1 MDTMANNPTL
11 ASLVATVVD
20 EQDCDFA
27 LNSLTKHVLQ
37 LSRSRNAMIARMNDE
52 LGTVELRYG
61 AGKDW
66 ALSAYTEHIPIAESG
81 QGIIAY
87 VAATG
92 ASYICDDVT
101 QEPKYRNLFGSQSEI
116 AVPVF
121 DKYKRIRAV
130 VNVESDRKSNYTD
143 DDLLLCETVARLA
156 SLALEREAME
166 RRVEALMTIGSALDR
181 ALTEEE
187 LIDQVLKVAGEVLR
201 FQAVSIFLFDAQKEL
216 FMLKGSVG
224 RLKDKVG
231 EVGYQAD
238 EGVTGWVCTHGESVL
253 LNDPQN
259 DPRWKARHVEMPGE
273 QVASFIAVPVIVRG
287 KPVGAIRVLRKES
300 DNKYLDNRFTEDDLL
315 LLQSIADQVASGLD
329 NIRSVE
335 KVIRIERMAAWGEL
349 SAKSSHMM
357 GNRVFAIKGDVN
369 ELGHLLEEHPLPEE
383 QLKAIQQSLM
393 TNVTR
398 IEEILQDFRDFV
410 TATQLATEETALNPL
425 VKESVAEVFPRR
437 GPITLKYQLAEGL
450 PQVMIDPRKLRRA
463 ISELVENSLNFFSE
477 GTLSVTTSLAT
488 MEQIQ
493 RSKLKKTKSYVAVSV
508 EDQGPGVSE
517 DRKERIFEPFHSSRV
532 KGMGLGLS
540 IVKGIAEAH
549 GGTVIEEGTEGSGA
563 RFVILL
569 PVAER
574 L

>member
-1 MDTMANNPTL
+1 MISNPTL

-20 EQDCDFA
+20 EQDCDRA
-27 LNSLTKHVLQ
+27 LNRLTKEALQ
-37 LSRSRNAMIARMNDE
+37 LTRSRNAMIARMNDE

-66 ALSAYTEHIPIAESG
+66 ALSALAEHIPIAESG
-81 QGIIAY
+81 EGIIAY

-92 ASYICDDVT
+92 ESYICDDVT
-101 QEPKYRNLFGSQSEI
+101 QEPRYRNLFSSQSEI

-121 DKYKRIRAV
+121 DKHRRIRAV

-143 DDLLLCETVARLA
+143 DDLQLCETIARLA
-156 SLALEREAME
+156 SLALEREEML
-166 RRVEALMTIGSALDR
+166 RREEALMTIGSALDR
-181 ALTEEE
+181 ALTEED
-187 LIDQVLKVAGEVLR
+187 LIDQVLQVAGEVLR
-201 FQAVSIFLFDAQKEL
+201 FQAVSIFLFDPGKNL
-216 FMLKGSVG
+216 YVLKGSVG

-231 EVGYQAD
+231 EVGYMAD
-238 EGVTGWVCTHGESVL
+238 EGVTGWVCAHGESLL
-253 LNDPQN
+253 LNDPQS

-287 KPVGAIRVLRKES
+287 KSVGAIRVLRKES
-300 DNKYLDNRFTEDDLL
+300 DNKSVDNRFTEDDLHL
-315 LLQSIADQVASGLD
+315 LKGIADQVASGLE

-335 KVIRIERMAAWGEL
+335 KTIRVERMAAWGEL
-349 SAKSSHMM
+349 SAKSSHMI

-369 ELGHLLEEHPLPEE
+369 ELGHLLDSEPLDAGE
-383 QLKAIQQSLM
+383 LARLYQSLM

-410 TATQLATEETALNPL
+410 TATQITMVESEINPL
-425 VKESVAEVFPRR
+425 VQESVQEVFPRR
-437 GPITLKYQLAEGL
+437 SNVHLEFDLAPEL
-450 PQVMIDPRKLRRA
+450 PQVAIDQRKLRRA

-477 GTLSVTTSLAT
+477 GRLRVATRLASESQLT
-488 MEQIQ
+488 RSRLK
-493 RSKLKKTKSYVAVSV
+493 RSKQYVAIEV

-517 DRKERIFEPFHSSRV
+517 EKKEQIFQPFFSSRV

-549 GGTVIEEGTEGSGA
+549 GGTVIEEGSEGAGA

-574 L
+574 Q

>member
-66 ALSAYTEHIPIAESG
+66 ALSAFTEHIPIAESG

-201 FQAVSIFLFDAQKEL
+201 FQAVSIFLFDAQNQL